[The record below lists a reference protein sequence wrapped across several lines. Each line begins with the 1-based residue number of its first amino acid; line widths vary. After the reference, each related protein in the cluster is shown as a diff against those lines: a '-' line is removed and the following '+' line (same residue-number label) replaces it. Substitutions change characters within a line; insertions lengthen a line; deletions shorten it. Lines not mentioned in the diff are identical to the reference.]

1 MKISSIEDLKAFLID
16 NFHNLTDEAYT
27 ELISET
33 IGVYE
38 HSKPKDITTLIN
50 KIETHWNHLQSYKQN
65 QELPL
70 FFIVDANKISS

>member
-1 MKISSIEDLKAFLID
+1 MKLSRIEDLKAFLID
-16 NFHNLTDEAYT
+16 NFNNLTNEGYT

-38 HSKPKDITTLIN
+38 YSKPADITTLIN
-50 KIETHWNHLQSYKQN
+50 KIDTHWNHLQSYKKN

-70 FFIVDANKISS
+70 FFIVDGSEL

>member
-1 MKISSIEDLKAFLID
+1 MKISNIEELKAFLIANYND
-16 NFHNLTDEAYT
+16 LTDEAYT

-38 HSKPKDITTLIN
+38 HSKPKEVNALIN
-50 KIETHWNHLQSYKQN
+50 KIDTHWNHLQSYKQN

-70 FFIVDANKISS
+70 FFIIDANKISS

>member
-1 MKISSIEDLKAFLID
+1 MKINNIEELKAFLIE
-16 NFHNLTDEAYT
+16 NFNDLTDEAYT

-38 HSKPKDITTLIN
+38 HSKPADVTTLIN
-50 KIETHWNHLQSYKQN
+50 KIDTHWNHLQSYKQN

-70 FFIVDANKISS
+70 FFIVDGSEL

>member
-1 MKISSIEDLKAFLID
+1 MRISSIEELKAFLIE
-16 NFHNLTDEAYT
+16 NFNDLTDEAYT

-38 HSKPKDITTLIN
+38 HSKPADVKTLIN
-50 KIETHWNHLQSYKQN
+50 KIDTHWNHLQSYKQN

-70 FFIVDANKISS
+70 FFIVDGSEL

>member
-1 MKISSIEDLKAFLID
+1 MKISSIEDLKAFLNE
-16 NFHNLTDEAYT
+16 NFNDLTDEVYT

-38 HSKPKDITTLIN
+38 HSKPADVTTLIN
-50 KIETHWNHLQSYKQN
+50 KIDTHWNHLQSNKQN

-70 FFIVDANKISS
+70 FFIVDGSEL

>member
-1 MKISSIEDLKAFLID
+1 MRISSTEELKAFLIE
-16 NFHNLTDEAYT
+16 NFNDLTDEAYT

-38 HSKPKDITTLIN
+38 HSKPADVKTLIN
-50 KIETHWNHLQSYKQN
+50 KIDTHWNHLQSYKQN

-70 FFIVDANKISS
+70 FFIVDADKIPS